1 VSPSRLCDLH
11 CHYVP
16 GVDDG
21 VRTTEDGLL
30 LCQALHKLGYE
41 TVVATP
47 HIRMGMFENDKAGLC
62 ATFEAFVAAVSG
74 ESDMP
79 NTGLAAEHFCDETFF
94 ERLERGDAL
103 PYPGGHAAL
112 VEFPPESL
120 PLRIEDRFFRMMV
133 RGVRP
138 VIAHPERYMPIWR
151 NSEPLEKLVDLGALS
166 LLDLMSL
173 MGKYGRRPQRAA
185 EELLELGVYYAAC
198 SDSHKAEDVE
208 LVGRGIERLVA
219 LVGDAEA
226 QLLLSEHPRSILD
239 GTVPD

>member
-1 VSPSRLCDLH
+1 
-11 CHYVP
+11 
-16 GVDDG
+16 VDDG

-112 VEFPPESL
+112 VEFPPESR

>member
-1 VSPSRLCDLH
+1 
-11 CHYVP
+11 
-16 GVDDG
+16 
-21 VRTTEDGLL
+21 
-30 LCQALHKLGYE
+30 
-41 TVVATP
+41 
-47 HIRMGMFENDKAGLC
+47 
-62 ATFEAFVAAVSG
+62 
-74 ESDMP
+74 MP

-185 EELLELGVYYAAC
+185 EELLELGIYYAAC